1 MAVPDA
7 VTHPLG
13 APSVNGRDITVD
25 MMLNQPKRVNRYLM
39 DLSQQRFI
47 MDLFFTSV
55 DGGDAGAIVYDQ
67 QTTNEL
73 YPTRDVQRIAPGAS
87 YPNIAAEE
95 MTPGVATQEKWGG
108 KFPVTD
114 EARKRNLSAALQNR
128 IVKLANGL
136 VRKWNQ
142 RAVAELDASIA
153 ATGQEYSSPNN
164 WSTVVTAGTSASSAE
179 AYPAAD
185 LAHIQM
191 LAEVAELGV
200 EVNALAVNPVQAA
213 SLRVLYG
220 STGMR
225 DMLGDLGITTFMSS
239 NRVAAGS
246 AYYGAQGGVGEVGV
260 EQPLTTKTYRD
271 EDHDRD
277 FVKSSFIAVPYVTN
291 PYSVWKLTSL
301 NA

>member
-13 APSVNGRDITVD
+13 PPSVSGSNITVD
-25 MMLNQPKRVNRYLM
+25 LMLNQPKRVNRYLM
-39 DLSQQRFI
+39 DMSQQRFI
-47 MDLFFTSV
+47 MDLFFKSV

-87 YPNIAAEE
+87 YPNVMGEE
-95 MTPGVATQEKWGG
+95 TTPGVATQEKWGG

-114 EARKRNLSAALQNR
+114 EARRRNRLASLQNR
-128 IVKLANGL
+128 ITKLANGL

-142 RAVAELDASIA
+142 RAVAELSAS
-153 ATGQEYSSPNN
+153 
-164 WSTVVTAGTSASSAE
+164 VTATSQFFTGHSWSSIVTRGSSATTDSLWPHADIVE
-179 AYPAAD
+179 AQRLAD
-185 LAHIQM
+185 
-191 LAEVAELGV
+191 VAELGV
-200 EVNALAVNPVQAA
+200 NLDTLAVNPSQAA
-213 SLRVLYG
+213 SLRIAYG
-220 STGMR
+220 AGGLK
-225 DMLGDLGITTFMSS
+225 DMLGDMGITTFMSS
-239 NRVAAGS
+239 NRVPAGK
-246 AYYGAQGGVGEVGV
+246 AYIGEGGMVGEVGV

-291 PYSVWKLTSL
+291 PYAVYEIRGI
-301 NA
+301 A